1 MPQADFS
8 RWVSPESI
16 AKNLV
21 WLASKA
27 AGDVSGAVIPIY
39 GRA

>member
-1 MPQADFS
+1 
-8 RWVSPESI
+8 VKPESI
-16 AKNLV
+16 AKTLV
-21 WLASKA
+21 WVASRE